1 MVRRLRGSG
10 GVERVGASIRRVV
23 LVFFLTGSG
32 SVPVLG
38 QNLPA
43 ELDLSTALR
52 LSLEHHPALE
62 ASTAAVAGAEGLIR
76 QGRLRP
82 NPLFTVQTENW
93 RFGGEP
99 SFHVGSDLD
108 LFAYLAQPF
117 ELGGKR
123 ERRVELAEQEKTI
136 AQLRHRQLE
145 WRIRQEVRRSFW
157 QAFLAQREFD
167 LLEENA
173 RLFEQIT
180 NYHEVRVREG
190 AMAEADLIRVRLE
203 EQRLQL
209 IREEAAVEAERSR
222 MDLVRAMGGGAY
234 RPDFTLVGDP
244 VTSLPEPGVGLSE
257 LLNRALQLRPDL
269 QVTEAEVERARRR
282 LNLEQAQARPDWDLI
297 FGYKR
302 TEGFN
307 TVLAGVS
314 IPLPVFDR
322 NEGNILFNQSEVDRA
337 QALLQAQR
345 RRVQTE
351 VEGALSTLARRVA
364 MLRQLDEGMLQRAE
378 ESWQISLAAY
388 QEGAT
393 DLLRLLDAQRSRNE
407 VRLLRIR
414 TQLELQMSLVDLE
427 EAVGAE
433 NLAIGLET
441 IGVRP

>member
-1 MVRRLRGSG
+1 MLFVFVSAQVLPRG
-10 GVERVGASIRRVV
+10 
-23 LVFFLTGSG
+23 
-32 SVPVLG
+32 
-38 QNLPA
+38 QDLPA
-43 ELDLSTALR
+43 ELDLATAIR
-52 LSLEHHPALE
+52 LSLENHPALK
-62 ASTAAVAGAEGLIR
+62 ASTAAVAGTEGLIQ

-93 RFGGEP
+93 RFGGDP

-108 LFAYLAQPF
+108 LFAYLSQPF

-123 ERRVELAEQEKTI
+123 EQRVALAEQERTI
-136 AQLRHRQLE
+136 ARLRHQQLE
-145 WRIRQEVRRSFW
+145 WQIRQEVRRSFW
-157 QAFLAQREFD
+157 QAFLAQREFE

-180 NYHEVRVREG
+180 NYHEIRVREG

-203 EQRLQL
+203 EERLQL
-209 IREEAAVEAERSR
+209 TREEAAVQTERSR
-222 MDLVRAMGGGAY
+222 MDLIRAMGGGLY
-234 RPDFTLVGDP
+234 RPDFKLVGDP
-244 VTSLPEPGVGLSE
+244 MTSLPDGGIGVSE
-257 LLNRALQLRPDL
+257 LVDRALQVRPDL
-269 QVTEAEVERARRR
+269 QATAAEVERARRR
-282 LNLEQAQARPDWDLI
+282 VHLEQAQALPDWDLI

-322 NEGNILFNQSEVDRA
+322 NEGNILFHRSEVDRTEA
-337 QALLQAQR
+337 RLEQYR
-345 RRVQTE
+345 RRTRTE
-351 VEGALSTLARRVA
+351 VEGALSTLARRVS
-364 MLRQLDEGMLQRAE
+364 MLRQIEQGMLQRAE

-388 QEGAT
+388 REGAT

-414 TQLELQMSLVDLE
+414 TRLELQMSLVDLE
-427 EAVGAE
+427 DAVGVE

-441 IGVRP
+441 VGVQP

>member
-1 MVRRLRGSG
+1 MARSLPKL
-10 GVERVGASIRRVV
+10 I
-23 LVFFLTGSG
+23 LTGLVRPLWLTALASLLLAA
-32 SVPVLG
+32 VPGVVYG
-38 QNLPA
+38 QGIPD
-43 ELDLSTALR
+43 ELDLETALR
-52 LSLEHHPALE
+52 LATEQHPALKG
-62 ASTAAVAGAEGLIR
+62 SAAVVAGTEGLIL
-76 QGRLRP
+76 QGGLRP

-108 LFAYLAQPF
+108 LFAYVSQPF

-123 ERRVELAEQEKTI
+123 ERRVELAEQERTI
-136 AQLRHRQLE
+136 AELQQRQLV
-145 WRIRQEVRRSFW
+145 WQIRQEVRRAFW
-157 QAFLAQREFD
+157 RAFLAQREFE

-173 RLFEQIT
+173 RVFEQIT

-203 EQRLQL
+203 EERLQL
-209 IREEAAVEAERSR
+209 TREEAAVQAERSR
-222 MDLVRAMGGGAY
+222 SDLVRAMGGGAY
-234 RPDFTLVGDP
+234 NPDFRLLGSP
-244 VTSLPEPGVGLSE
+244 VTSLPDQGAPVAQLIST
-257 LLNRALQLRPDL
+257 ALQARPDL
-269 QVTEAEVERARRR
+269 QAVAGELERARRKV
-282 LNLEQAQARPDWDLI
+282 LLEEAQSRPNWDLL

-314 IPLPVFDR
+314 VPLPFFDR
-322 NEGNILFNQSEVDRA
+322 NQGTILFSRSDVDRA
-337 QALLQAQR
+337 EASLRERQLRIRTEIQR
-345 RRVQTE
+345 AVS
-351 VEGALSTLARRVA
+351 ALARRVS
-364 MLRQLDEGMLQRAE
+364 MLRKIEQGMLQHAE

-388 QEGAT
+388 REGAT

-414 TQLELQMSLVDLE
+414 TRLELQMSLVDLE

-441 IGVRP
+441 VGVQR